1 MYTRTI
7 LEGSGYQFIKNSY
20 SSKSGAPGIGRQKKR
35 KRTPEDMERQNRSNR
50 ARHVQL
56 LILGNFKEG
65 WHITLTYAKDKR
77 PQTPEEAKR
86 NLQKFHRRMKTKFK
100 KAGFEY
106 KWLAVTEIGSKGAV
120 HHHLILEDIHTE
132 DFTTQKAVSECW
144 AYQTYFSMLYEEG
157 SYEYDLIQQY
167 IRYYNDSVAG
177 IGAMYN
183 TTDETV
189 KAKYAAQGGVP
200 FLDGGYVVF
209 GQTVEGFDVIDKI
222 SAVEVASN
230 ASGEASSPVKEI
242 TIEKVVIRIVD

>member
-77 PQTPEEAKR
+77 PKTPEEAKR

-144 AYQTYFSMLYEEG
+144 AYQTYFSMLYEES
-157 SYEYDLIQQY
+157 SYEELGEYLAKKETKEDIPGCKVSHSRNLELPKRQKKRMRSKTWMLDPKIPQGWMLVKGSLFNGVNPYTGLPSQHYLI
-167 IRYYNDSVAG
+167 V
-177 IGAMYN
+177 
-183 TTDETV
+183 ET
-189 KAKYAAQGGVP
+189 KPPNRRK
-200 FLDGGYVVF
+200 
-209 GQTVEGFDVIDKI
+209 QT
-222 SAVEVASN
+222 
-230 ASGEASSPVKEI
+230 
-242 TIEKVVIRIVD
+242 